1 MRINKEIV
9 DLKSKDSSIDSSISS
24 ITTQNDQQTKS
35 IKTNIHKINENLKL
49 IQALQVQS
57 RQLQIDIDQKQK
69 EHD

>member
-24 ITTQNDQQTKS
+24 ITTQNDQQTKL